1 MNLPYATILKALKTG
16 PMTLEALKLVDKE
29 GDTAESVLCL
39 VARGLVQALDDGRY
53 QRNEEALEREAN
65 R

>member
-1 MNLPYATILKALKTG
+1 MNLPYATILRVLKER
-16 PMTLEALKLVDKE
+16 PMTIEELKLLDKE

-39 VARGLVQALDDGRY
+39 VARGLVQALDGGLY